1 MGSIM
6 YKCLN
11 CGKNVD
17 VILKTAKKVICPQC
31 GYRILVKARPKVVRT
46 VKAV

>member
-1 MGSIM
+1 M

-11 CGKNVD
+11 CGKNVE
-17 VILKTAKKVICPQC
+17 VNLKTAKKVICPHC
-31 GYRILVKARPKVVRT
+31 GYRILVKARPKVVRK